1 MSFKV
6 RKIQD
11 GNTKI
16 KNRFW
21 KWMVKVFGQ
30 RLSVLIVVV
39 FLLSVSFVAGAMLFG
54 RQIVNTTVRNI
65 DRFVELKSDES
76 GHTNILLLGTAGEGQ
91 EGGHLSDS
99 IMVVSINKKTASV
112 SFLGLPRDLYISS
125 SIGDMKINEVYAKA
139 RWHDLMPKLESM
151 NESLLTVDKKV
162 IAKSEEKA
170 LEVVKKAVGD
180 FTGADIHYATVV
192 DFQIFQDVVNTLD
205 GIDVF
210 VPETIED
217 PFYPDGNY
225 GYETFVIRKGL
236 QHLDGAMALK
246 YVRSRKTTS
255 DYSRAQRQHDVAL
268 AIRQKAAELSIL
280 NDTDKLNNFYNIFKE
295 RIVTDLGITEIG
307 ALASIGM
314 SINYENSVS
323 AILNDDPSQKGG
335 FLYPPA
341 MDLYGG
347 QFVLLPLDLKD
358 TQTFMNLILLNP
370 DILLE
375 KAQIAVLNGSGVS
388 GKAGDTA
395 SRLRRLGFH
404 VIDTGKL

>member
-1 MSFKV
+1 
-6 RKIQD
+6 
-11 GNTKI
+11 
-16 KNRFW
+16 
-21 KWMVKVFGQ
+21 
-30 RLSVLIVVV
+30 
-39 FLLSVSFVAGAMLFG
+39 
-54 RQIVNTTVRNI
+54 
-65 DRFVELKSDES
+65 
-76 GHTNILLLGTAGEGQ
+76 
-91 EGGHLSDS
+91 
-99 IMVVSINKKTASV
+99 MVVSINRETPSV
-112 SFLGLPRDLYISS
+112 SFLGLPRDLYVSS
-125 SIGDMKINEVYAKA
+125 ELGDMKINEVYAKA
-139 RWHDLMPKLESM
+139 RWHDLMPKLEAM
-151 NESLLTVDKKV
+151 DESLLTVDKKV

-180 FTGADIHYATVV
+180 FTGVDIHYATVV

-210 VPETIED
+210 VPDTIED

-225 GYETFVIRKGL
+225 GYETFVIRRGL

-268 AIRQKAAELSIL
+268 SIRQKAAELSIL
-280 NDTDKLNNFYNIFKE
+280 NDTDKLQNFYNIFKE

-307 ALASIGM
+307 ALASLGM

-347 QFVLLPLDLKD
+347 QFVLLPKDMED
-358 TQTFMNLILLNP
+358 TQTFMDLILLHS
-370 DILLE
+370 DVLLE
-375 KAQIAVLNGSGVS
+375 SSQISVLNASGIS
-388 GKAGDTA
+388 GKAGEA
-395 SRLRRLGFH
+395 GSRLRRLGFH
-404 VIDTGKL
+404 VIDTGNYENSNLVVKHFIEDLSGESEGTIDFIKKLFNITEVQTSEVPDPESLVDFNLILGTN